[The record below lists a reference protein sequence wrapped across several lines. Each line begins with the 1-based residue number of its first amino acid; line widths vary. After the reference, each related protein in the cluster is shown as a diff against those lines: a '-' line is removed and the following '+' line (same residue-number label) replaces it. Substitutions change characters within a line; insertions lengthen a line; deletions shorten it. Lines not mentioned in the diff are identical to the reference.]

1 MNFLFKRLTILTAL
15 LIAAVVCI
23 GGNIAASESS
33 GTTLE
38 ALEDMLAA
46 ATSQRQNAEKAVANA
61 ESGYAD
67 ALARKKAIDGKI
79 YALNLEIDAINQL
92 IAGYNLQIEEKNVQI
107 AEAEIQLQNHYEI
120 VKQRIRAKREDGG
133 LDILSIFFEANA
145 LERLLV
151 ELDRFMCMLDYDKT
165 LLDDYNDGLK
175 KLQTMRDE
183 LKAANDSLNKQMVDL
198 ESLSATL
205 QTDLANANKLVA
217 TAENKL
223 SSAEADLA
231 NVEKIEAEYEKKRK
245 EMLAG
250 LKHTTNDSYVGGE
263 FAWPLPGNY
272 TKVSSGFGWR
282 IHPVT
287 GVKQFHRGIDIPAPY
302 GTEIMAINS
311 GTVVECSYNYAD
323 GYYITVNHGGG
334 LASFYSHLSK
344 YHVKVG
350 DKVTQGQVIANVG
363 TSGYTTGAHLNLNM
377 YIEGNAVNPL
387 NYLKR

>member
-1 MNFLFKRLTILTAL
+1 MILTAL

-23 GGNIAASESS
+23 GGNIAASSS
-33 GTTLE
+33 GVTTLE

-92 IAGYNLQIEEKNVQI
+92 ISGYNLQIEEKNNQI
-107 AEAEIQLQNHYEI
+107 AHAEAQLNEHYEI
-120 VKQRIRAKREDGG
+120 VRQRIRAKHEDGG
-133 LDILSIFFEANA
+133 LDILSIFLEADG

-151 ELDRFMCMLDYDKT
+151 ELDRFTCMLDYDKT
-165 LLDDYNDGLK
+165 LLDSYNNGLK
-175 KLQTMRDE
+175 ELQTMRDE
-183 LKAANDSLNKQMVDL
+183 LKATKDSLSKQMADL
-198 ESLSATL
+198 ENLSATL

-217 TAENKL
+217 SASNKL

-231 NVEKIEAEYEKKRK
+231 NVEKIEAQCEAKRQ
-245 EMLAG
+245 ELLAG

-263 FAWPLPGNY
+263 FSWPLPGKY

-287 GVKQFHRGIDIPAPY
+287 GAQQFHKGIDIPAPY
-302 GTEIMAINS
+302 GTEIMAING
-311 GTVVECSYNYAD
+311 GTVIECSYNYAD

-350 DKVTQGQVIANVG
+350 DKVTKGQVIANVG
-363 TSGYTTGAHLNLNM
+363 TSGYTTGAHLNINIYL
-377 YIEGNAVNPL
+377 EGNAVNPL
-387 NYLKR
+387 DYLKR